1 MAFLTNFIWVT
12 FVNSLEYLNGAKV
25 LAKSLEISNSKYKLL
40 ILIPEDFIF
49 SENIIQSNIEYKK
62 ITQLKVTCELS
73 LRDDYKYCINKL
85 YAWTL
90 ISYEKVCWLD
100 SDMIVLHNIDDI
112 FTYNINDDQIGS
124 TYGCKCNILNN
135 IKLPTLP
142 NKCPFNNINYKYFNA
157 GLILLKPSINIYNKL
172 LLENYNYPFVEQDVF
187 NIIFKNNI
195 YNIDSK
201 YNYINNLEFSH
212 PTYKP
217 DIHIFHFAYCKPWN
231 TDRLSTTFEHIYN
244 LWFEYKALC

>member
-1 MAFLTNFIWVT
+1 MIFSTNYIWVT
-12 FVNSLEYLNGAKV
+12 FINSLEYLNGAKV
-25 LAKSLEISNSKYKLL
+25 LAKSLELSNSKYKLL

-49 SENIIQSNIEYKK
+49 TENIIQSNIEYKK
-62 ITQLKVTCELS
+62 IT
-73 LRDDYKYCINKL
+73 KL

-142 NKCPFNNINYKYFNA
+142 NECPFNNINYKYFNA

-172 LLENYNYPFVEQDVF
+172 LLENYNHPFVEQDVF

-201 YNYINNLEFSH
+201 YNYMNNLEFSH

-231 TDRLSTTFEHIYN
+231 NERLSDTFNYIYN
-244 LWFEYKALC
+244 LWYEYKALC